1 MLFNILNEFCYIF
14 ESILSIFL
22 SLLFNLSKIFIMK
35 KFIICLLL
43 TYTSI
48 FSQNATSLTQKDYIL
63 LQEKV
68 RSFSNSNID
77 SAFIYSKKIEKSANY
92 THKAF
97 AYAARAYLFQL
108 REDIPKSKQSYSKAL
123 FFLDRI
129 PPSKE
134 KRILKSNILNYGGLT
149 DWNRDDLKNALDKF
163 QKGLVLAKEEE
174 DQIQILKF
182 NMNISLILTEVG
194 NFNAAIF
201 SLKESEKSININKD
215 FFSKDKFNNYKSNI
229 NYYLGNC
236 YEKAFGDN
244 RFSQNLL
251 DSARTYY
258 KKAILYSKNYPI
270 IKVNCQLSL
279 GNISYLK
286 RNFMAAEKTYYDV
299 LLFSRQNDLKAQ
311 YLSASYS
318 LGNLFFELKKYDK
331 ALLFFQKVD
340 SIHKLKNNYDSYYV
354 NSNYYQAKIYAIKN
368 DPRNAVAHSKIYL
381 TNFEKNQSKFNDQ
394 VLEVN
399 YSLGNVN
406 VKKEIQEIKSRN
418 EKKVFLNDIVIFFFM
433 ALFFVL
439 IILYTKSIQRKK
451 NADKKY
457 SQLIEEFKLKQNP
470 NYDISNL
477 SNNLDLEK
485 KDIKGNP
492 KLTLDIEKEEE
503 IFEKLKVLESKG
515 YYLNEDFTQQWVAKK
530 IKTNTS
536 YLSYVVN
543 KRFGKSFSEYSNE
556 LKINYVINELITNPK
571 YRKYSTQALAE
582 SVGFKN
588 AVSFTKSFSKRT
600 GITPIQFTK
609 RLQLPEK

>member
-1 MLFNILNEFCYIF
+1 
-14 ESILSIFL
+14 
-22 SLLFNLSKIFIMK
+22 MK
-35 KFIICLLL
+35 KFILSFLLIS
-43 TYTSI
+43 TSI
-48 FSQNATSLTQKDYIL
+48 LSQNSSFLTQQDYIL
-63 LQEKV
+63 IQDKI
-68 RSFSNSNID
+68 RSFSSSNID

-92 THKAF
+92 GHKAF
-97 AYAARAYLFQL
+97 AYAAMAYLFQL
-108 REDIPKSKQSYSKAL
+108 KEDSIKSKQSYRQAL
-123 FFLDRI
+123 LFLDRI
-129 PPSKE
+129 PASKE

-163 QKGLVLAKEEE
+163 QKGLALAKKEE
-174 DQIQILKF
+174 DHIQILKF
-182 NMNISLILTEVG
+182 NMNIALILTEVG
-194 NFNAAIF
+194 NFNAAIY
-201 SLKESEKSININKD
+201 SLKESEKSLNINRY
-215 FFSKDKFNNYKSNI
+215 FLSKDKFNNYKSNI

-236 YEKAFGDN
+236 YEKAFNDN

-251 DSARTYY
+251 DSAKTYY

-270 IKVNCQLSL
+270 TKVNCQLSL
-279 GNISYLK
+279 GNISYLQK
-286 RNFMAAEKTYYDV
+286 NFMVAEKTYYDV
-299 LLFSRQNDLKAQ
+299 LLFSRQNDLKVQ

-340 SIHKLKNNYDSYYV
+340 SIHKLKNNYDLYYV
-354 NSNYYQAKIYAIKN
+354 NSNYYQAKIYALKN

-381 TNFEKNQSKFNDQ
+381 DNFERNQSNFNNQ

-399 YSLGNVN
+399 FSLGNVN
-406 VKKEIQEIKSRN
+406 VKKEMQEIQSRN
-418 EKKVFLNDIVIFFFM
+418 EKKFFLNDLVILFFT
-433 ALFFVL
+433 ALFFGI
-439 IILYTKSIQRKK
+439 IILYIKSIRRKK
-451 NADKKY
+451 NADKKV
-457 SQLIEEFKLKQNP
+457 SDLIEEFKLKQNL
-470 NYDISNL
+470 NYDIL
-477 SNNLDLEK
+477 DLYNNLELEK
-485 KDIKGNP
+485 KVIKENP

-503 IFEKLKVLESKG
+503 IFEKLKILESKR

-556 LKINYVINELITNPK
+556 LKINYVINELITNSK